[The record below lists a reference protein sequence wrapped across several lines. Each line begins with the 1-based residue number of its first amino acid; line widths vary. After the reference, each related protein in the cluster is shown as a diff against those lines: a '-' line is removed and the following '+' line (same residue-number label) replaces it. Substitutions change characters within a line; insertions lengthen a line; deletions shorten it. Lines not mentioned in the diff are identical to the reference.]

1 MQSDKVPFSFN
12 IFDFDFFKNLSAHPK
27 FNLNMAIQ
35 VSDLLTKLFHRDPVS
50 STFIIATIVSIFS
63 RYLYT
68 EGSTDQ
74 PMHDFVLK
82 FVQRTLN
89 GLTELEK
96 TGKKN
101 GNLLLPP
108 KSPSRRHIIG
118 GGISQNDREGPR
130 LIRKAMSIG
139 II

>member
-1 MQSDKVPFSFN
+1 MLSDKVPFSFN

-35 VSDLLTKLFHRDPVS
+35 VSDLLTKLFHKDPVS
-50 STFIIATIVSIFS
+50 STFIIGTIVSIFS

-89 GLTELEK
+89 GLPELEK